1 MVAKHSIHT
10 LVTIGLMAALICITS
25 PFSIPLGFTPVP
37 ITLSAF
43 TIYLTAMV
51 LGPVKGTLSCFLY
64 LLLGTM
70 GLPVFS
76 GFMGGIHRLLGPTG
90 GYLIGY
96 LFMAFLSGL
105 FASKWF
111 PKWYPCLLGML
122 LGTAACYALGTVQL
136 SLQMHISFFEAL
148 FIGVVPYIPVDI
160 LKMIFALFVGI
171 PLKKRLLRHSI
182 VN

>member
-1 MVAKHSIHT
+1 MIEKHSIHA
-10 LVTIGLMAALICITS
+10 LVTIGLMTALICIIS

-37 ITLSAF
+37 ITLSTFA
-43 TIYLTAMV
+43 IYLTAMV

-64 LLLGTM
+64 LLLGAI

-76 GFMGGIHRLLGPTG
+76 GFMGGIHRIFGSTG

-105 FASKWF
+105 FAAKWF
-111 PKWYPCLLGML
+111 PKWYLCLLGMF
-122 LGTAACYALGTVQL
+122 LGTVFCYALGTLQL
-136 SLQMHISFFEAL
+136 SLQMHISFSEAL
-148 FIGVVPYIPVDI
+148 YIGVIPYIPLDI

-171 PLKKRLLRHSI
+171 PLKKRLLHNLI
-182 VN
+182 L